1 MSIAIPVS
9 STLADFGC
17 QSALSLVALIY
28 FILASGPSR
37 ATRLLPW
44 FVVGQLAI
52 DALIFVCWLSAA
64 ATSSYSCTDLCNVC
78 GILEGYVDFDSQT
91 CICYEDLSLKRDF
104 SQKPGNMLQSRS
116 RHSNSTVIGSI
127 AAKQAFDAV
136 MTYVQINLTP
146 FHPNI

>member
-1 MSIAIPVS
+1 MSISIPVS

-17 QSALSLVALIY
+17 QSALSLIALIY

-44 FVVGQLAI
+44 FVVGQLAL
-52 DALIFVCWLSAA
+52 DALIFICWLSAA

-78 GILEGYVDFDSQT
+78 GILDGYVDFDSQS
-91 CICYEDLSLKRDF
+91 CICYEELNLKRDF
-104 SQKPGNMLQSRS
+104 SQKPGNMLQSRRS
-116 RHSNSTVIGSI
+116 HSNSTAVGSI

-136 MTYVQINLTP
+136 MTYVQIILTP
-146 FHPNI
+146 FRPNI